1 MKAGDYMPNFD
12 ELFDEVLL
20 KVKSAA
26 ETTGKIAGEMAEIG
40 KLKYKA
46 KQISWE
52 MERTFS
58 KLGVITYE
66 SRKTGGDFDSVI
78 DAAVEELDALGDRLD
93 SVEEKIRSFKKT
105 ERVRPEPSAG
115 GSAEEDVVVDF
126 EDIKPPNE
134 E

>member
-1 MKAGDYMPNFD
+1 MPNFD
-12 ELFDEVLL
+12 ELFDEVIL

-26 ETTGKIAGEMAEIG
+26 ETTGKFAGEMAELG

-52 MERTFS
+52 IERTYS

-78 DAAVEELDALGDRLD
+78 DAAVEELDALGEKLEIM
-93 SVEEKIRSFKKT
+93 EEKIRSFKRT
-105 ERVRPEPSAG
+105 ERVRNESGAG
-115 GSAEEDVVVDF
+115 DSAEEDVVVDF
-126 EDIKPPNE
+126 VDIKSQDE
-134 E
+134 D

>member
-1 MKAGDYMPNFD
+1 MPNFD

-46 KQISWE
+46 KQISWD
-52 MERTFS
+52 MERTYS

-66 SRKTGGDFDSVI
+66 SRKTGGNFDSVI
-78 DAAVEELDALGDRLD
+78 DAAVEELDALNAKLD
-93 SVEEKIRSFKKT
+93 VVEEKIRSYKKT
-105 ERVRPEPSAG
+105 ERVRSEPVTG
-115 GSAEEDVVVDF
+115 DSAEGDVVVDF
-126 EDIKPPNE
+126 GDIKQSDE